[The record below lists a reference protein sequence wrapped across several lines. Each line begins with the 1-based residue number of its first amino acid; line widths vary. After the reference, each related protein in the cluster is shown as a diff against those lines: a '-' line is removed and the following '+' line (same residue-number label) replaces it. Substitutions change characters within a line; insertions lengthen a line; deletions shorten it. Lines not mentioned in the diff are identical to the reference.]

1 MSGNLEKQAKFTPH
15 TIHYYGDERKPHVH
29 VKNDNSSCNLYY
41 ARRRI
46 QTQRPIWSN
55 IPDLRNVDHQPLFC
69 TFCARAQ
76 NVLKRPCNLG
86 PNDIR
91 QYPRVLDI
99 APFLWSQSV
108 IMWGILKNY

>member
-76 NVLKRPCNLG
+76 NVSKHLLAQVARGGKKLTEYCTP
-86 PNDIR
+86 
-91 QYPRVLDI
+91 V
-99 APFLWSQSV
+99 
-108 IMWGILKNY
+108 